1 MRRSFW
7 TQVATLT
14 LGALFTLMAA
24 APPAAAKYYR
34 PVPDVQVYMACYL
47 RVPGASTAYAFP
59 AVKTNGLELFN
70 QFRFFL
76 LNRLE
81 PLFPQHRDLTCL
93 LDDTEELA
101 LKLRSE
107 QGLSYEERP
116 WPQGLPEDARPV
128 FVEGKG
134 NVPRHQAPM
143 QAGFVAC
150 LKSHESGVFVTST
163 FPASTADYRRK
174 IDADA
179 SARWG
184 SAEYVDCKTRTT
196 REEADRA
203 VRGAYNVA
211 PNAWPLPWAGSPQ
224 APPAKI
230 VTAPKPIAAPAL
242 TLKTDT
248 GPQDAAKAW
257 DEKVKK
263 TLAAE
268 AQKKVEMAAR
278 QAQSDAKLKADY
290 EAFFAERRKQGR
302 AQ

>member
-7 TQVATLT
+7 TQVATLI
-14 LGALFTLMAA
+14 LGALLTLMAA
-24 APPAAAKYYR
+24 APSAAAKYYR
-34 PVPDVQVYMACYL
+34 PLPDVQVYMACYL

-59 AVKTNGLELFN
+59 VVKTNGEELFYP
-70 QFRFFL
+70 FRFFL
-76 LNRLE
+76 LKHLE
-81 PLFPQHRDLTCL
+81 PLYPQHRDLTCL

-101 LKLRSE
+101 LKLRGE
-107 QGLSYEERP
+107 QGLSYQERP
-116 WPQGLPEDARPV
+116 WPKGLPDDARPV

-134 NVPRHQAPM
+134 HVPRSQAPT

-150 LKSHESGVFVTST
+150 LKSHESGVYVTPT
-163 FPASTADYRRK
+163 FPAAIADYRRK

-184 SAEYVDCKTRTT
+184 SAQYVDCKMRPT

-211 PNAWPLPWAGSPQ
+211 PKPWPLPWAGSPQ
-224 APPAKI
+224 VPPAKI

-268 AQKKVEMAAR
+268 ARKKVELAAK